1 MFTFLKGEVL
11 ELVKFFEDDV
21 FLARLAYLTNI
32 FEELNALNLSMQG
45 KQNSIFVMTDKIEL
59 FKNRINFWKKKVS
72 NGNFAMFHRFD
83 EAHEKCIDSIFSDEI
98 YNHFD
103 LLSIKFQHTFS

>member
-1 MFTFLKGEVL
+1 MFTFLKDEGS

-21 FLARLAYLTNI
+21 FLTKVAYLTNI

-45 KQNSIFVMTDKIEL
+45 KQNSIFVMTDKIEA

-83 EAHEKCIDSIFSDEI
+83 EAHEKCIEFNFFDEI
-98 YNHFD
+98 YNH
-103 LLSIKFQHTFS
+103 LNLMSIKFQDYFP